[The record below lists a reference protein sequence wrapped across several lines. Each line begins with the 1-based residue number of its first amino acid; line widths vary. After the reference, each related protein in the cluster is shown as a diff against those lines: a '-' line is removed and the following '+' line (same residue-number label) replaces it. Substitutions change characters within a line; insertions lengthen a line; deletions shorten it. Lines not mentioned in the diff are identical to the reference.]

1 MQTFLLRLDDRME
14 FAAPKPGQMLQ
25 IDVVGE
31 GIASVEIALC
41 LQTHF
46 QLQFPKV
53 NVKIRILTGADEIA
67 SKLAKNG
74 VEKIWRILHSRGIEM
89 LTQTRV

>member
-25 IDVVGE
+25 IDVAGG

-46 QLQFPKV
+46 
-53 NVKIRILTGADEIA
+53 
-67 SKLAKNG
+67 
-74 VEKIWRILHSRGIEM
+74 
-89 LTQTRV
+89 

>member
-1 MQTFLLRLDDRME
+1 MQTFLPRLDDRVE
-14 FAAPKPGQMLQ
+14 FVAQKPGQILQ
-25 IDVVGE
+25 IDVVGG

-53 NVKIRILTGADEIA
+53 NVKIRILTGAVEIA
-67 SKLAKNG
+67 SELAKNG